1 MGQVVSNI
9 SKDCHSII
17 CQMLQSHSRRL
28 ESSGFLNIGVGQHT
42 QICIRPYTRQF
53 SFFVSSVLFVALTVL
68 FVALTVQRYS
78 DKIPQS
84 KNHTWMSLRLGHT
97 TLVDC
102 TSTRNVS
109 CPSTVSCGSLQTSM
123 EANCSCHWR
132 CTVCYTGTL
141 CSLHSCHALNLHSS
155 VSTSVTIC
163 MSAGPRKDHHFVKD
177 CTTVFCAKC
186 FSK

>member
-17 CQMLQSHSRRL
+17 CQMLQSHPRRL
-28 ESSGFLNIGVGQHT
+28 ESSRFLNIGVGEHT

-53 SFFVSSVLFVALTVL
+53 SFFISSVLLM
-68 FVALTVQRYS
+68 ALTVQSHS

-84 KNHTWMSLRLGHT
+84 KNNTWMSLHLGHT

-102 TSTRNVS
+102 TSTCNVS

-123 EANCSCHWR
+123 EANCSC
-132 CTVCYTGTL
+132 TVCYAVTL
-141 CSLHSCHALNLHSS
+141 CFLHSCHALNLHSC
-155 VSTSVTIC
+155 VRTSITIC
-163 MSAGPRKDHHFVKD
+163 TLAGPRKDHHFVKD

-186 FSK
+186 FLK

>member
-17 CQMLQSHSRRL
+17 CLMLQSHPKRL
-28 ESSGFLNIGVGQHT
+28 ESSGFLNIGVGEHT

-53 SFFVSSVLFVALTVL
+53 SFLQYCSWHS
-68 FVALTVQRYS
+68 QYCS
-78 DKIPQS
+78 WHSGKIPQS
-84 KNHTWMSLRLGHT
+84 KNHTWMSLHLGHT

-102 TSTRNVS
+102 TSTQNVS
-109 CPSTVSCGSLQTSM
+109 CSSTVSCGSLQTSM
-123 EANCSCHWR
+123 AANCSWYWSCA
-132 CTVCYTGTL
+132 VCYAVTL

-155 VSTSVTIC
+155 VRTSITIC
-163 MSAGPRKDHHFVKD
+163 MLAGPRKGHHFVKD

-186 FSK
+186 FLK